1 MSKKD
6 SVIKEAL
13 NKLDDTEAKVSAA
26 PKPIST
32 IEKVKIMNS
41 LASAATNKE
50 LEAMIKSLEHGD
62 LILELLNESIEC
74 KLKEL
79 MNEESTKNESL
90 NKSSESLEKSMRDAE
105 AFMKGLMNAPLFNTL
120 TALSERL
127 GGASRPAPTQ
137 NHSPQISRDS
147 VEFVDELPGKAF
159 L

>member
-13 NKLDDTEAKVSAA
+13 GKLDDTQKIVVEV

-32 IEKVKIMNS
+32 IQKVKIMNS

-50 LEAMIKSLEHGD
+50 LEAMIKSLDHGD
-62 LILELLNESIEC
+62 LIMELLNDSIES

-79 MNEESTKNESL
+79 MNEESTNSAAL
-90 NKSSESLEKSMRDAE
+90 NKSAESLEKSMRDAE
-105 AFMKGLMNAPLFNTL
+105 GFMKALMNAPLFNTL

-127 GGASRPAPTQ
+127 GGASRPTQ
-137 NHSPQISRDS
+137 QQSRPEPQPQRSI
-147 VEFVDELPGKAF
+147 EFVDDLPGKAF